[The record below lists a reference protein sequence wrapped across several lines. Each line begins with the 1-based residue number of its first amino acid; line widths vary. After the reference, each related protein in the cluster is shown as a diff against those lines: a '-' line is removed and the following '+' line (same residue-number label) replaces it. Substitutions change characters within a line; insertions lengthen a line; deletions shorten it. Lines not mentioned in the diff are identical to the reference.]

1 MIKELTFNIIFFEE
15 GFRAKP
21 YYCSENFPTIGIGRR
36 IGDKFGALPNITAT
50 LEKEK
55 TTLSDWIERQEK
67 IVLSHSTLRGA
78 WLSCND
84 DRRAILLSM
93 IYQLGLSGTA
103 NFKKC
108 IAAITGKNWSEASK
122 QMLDSRA
129 ARQTPNRFNRQAK
142 VMLTGSIR
150 GVYN

>member
-1 MIKELTFNIIFFEE
+1 MYKDIAFKIICFEE
-15 GFRAKP
+15 GYLDAP
-21 YYCSENFPTIGIGRR
+21 YYCTEGYPTIGIGRR
-36 IGDKFGALPNITAT
+36 IGDKFGALPNITTT

-55 TTLSDWIERQEK
+55 NILSDWIERQEK
-67 IVLSHSTLRGA
+67 IVLSHGTLRGA

-93 IYQLGLSGTA
+93 IYQLGLNGTA

-108 IAAITGKNWSEASK
+108 IAAITEKNWSEASK

-150 GVYN
+150 GVYS

>member
-1 MIKELTFNIIFFEE
+1 MITELAFKIIFFEE

-36 IGDKFGALPNITAT
+36 IGDKFGALPNITT
-50 LEKEK
+50 TIEKEK
-55 TTLSDWIERQEK
+55 NILSDWIERQEK
-67 IVLSHSTLRGA
+67 IVLAHVTLGGA

-84 DRRAILLSM
+84 ERRAILLSM
-93 IYQLGLSGTA
+93 IYQLGLNGTA

-108 IAAITGKNWSEASK
+108 IAAISASDWGEAEK
-122 QMLDSRA
+122 HMLDSKA
-129 ARQTPNRFNRQAK
+129 ARQTPNRFNRQSK

-150 GVYN
+150 GVYS